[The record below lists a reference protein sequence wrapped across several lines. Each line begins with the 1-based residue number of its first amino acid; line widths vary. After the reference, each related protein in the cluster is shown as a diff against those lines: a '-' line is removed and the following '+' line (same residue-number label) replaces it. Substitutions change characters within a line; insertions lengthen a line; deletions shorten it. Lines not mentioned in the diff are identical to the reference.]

1 MSNSNAGKLDIPSD
15 LRKRLDMLKSQEFT
29 IETEKEL
36 ASIWSEFMRRLKESG
51 IDDVE
56 WDHPDFAK
64 ERRQAEERVRNE
76 IIRDRELRPG

>member
-1 MSNSNAGKLDIPSD
+1 MTYSNSRKLDIPPD
-15 LRKRLDMLKSQEFT
+15 LKKRLDVLKSQEFT
-29 IETEKEL
+29 IETQKEL

-64 ERRQAEERVRNE
+64 QRRQAEERVRKE
-76 IIRDRELRPG
+76 IIRDRELRPS